1 MRPFHVALAPATFL
15 VLLALIIG
23 PATADEHYAPPD
35 RPGPSLQVSTDA
47 LDDSL
52 TCAAEPT
59 DGTGPAVLLVH
70 GTNLTYEDNFSWNH
84 LPALQELGRLVCG
97 VDLPVYGMHDIQVAA
112 EHVVHAIRTVA
123 DRSGGP
129 IQIVG
134 FSQGGMIPRWA
145 LRWWPDTRPL
155 IEDVVGLAPSNHGT
169 ATASATC
176 GDECYPSYWQQRL
189 EAAFIGALNS
199 HTETFDTIDYTNVYT
214 RYDEIVQPN
223 LDDTGSSSLDGGRN
237 VTNVATQDVCPN
249 NTAEHLAL
257 GSYDPVGYALAVDAI
272 EHPGPADLGRIALE
286 VCAQTVMPGVDETTV
301 AQDYAAMLATIDE
314 ANQAA
319 EQVAEE
325 PPLAC
330 YVTAS
335 CTQTGPG
342 PDGADAGSDNP
353 AAPDPGPSETAAT
366 ATPATGGGAGLLGVA
381 GLLAALVAGGASR
394 GQHPADQ
401 PTSAQNS

>member
-1 MRPFHVALAPATFL
+1 MRPSHVPL
-15 VLLALIIG
+15 VAAAFVTLLALSAG
-23 PATADEHYAPPD
+23 PATADEHYAAPD
-35 RPGPSLQVSTDA
+35 RTGPALQVPADA

-52 TCAAEPT
+52 TCTEEPS

-70 GTNLTYEDNFSWNH
+70 GTNLTHEDNFGWNY
-84 LPALQELGRLVCG
+84 LPALQDAGRLVCG

-129 IQIVG
+129 IQIMG

-155 IEDVVGLAPSNHGT
+155 VEEVVGLAPSNHGT

-176 GDECYPSYWQQRL
+176 DDECYPAYWQQRL
-189 EAAFIGALNS
+189 EATFIAALNS
-199 HTETFDTIDYTNVYT
+199 HTETFETIDYTNVYT

-223 LDDTGSSSLDGGRN
+223 LDDTGSSSLDGGDN

-257 GSYDPVGYALAVDAI
+257 GSYDPVGHAIVIDAI
-272 EHPGPADLGRIALE
+272 GHPGPADPDRIPLE
-286 VCAQTVMPGVDETTV
+286 VCALTLMPGVDETTF
-301 AQDYAAMLATIDE
+301 AQDHAAMLATIDE

-319 EQVAEE
+319 DQVPEE

-335 CTQTGPG
+335 CTQGGPG
-342 PDGADAGSDNP
+342 PHGADAGSDTP
-353 AAPDPGPSETAAT
+353 AAPEPGPSGTAAR
-366 ATPATGGGAGLLGVA
+366 ATPATGGGAVLLGVA
-381 GLLAALVAGGASR
+381 TLFTLVLVGGASR
-394 GQHPADQ
+394 R
-401 PTSAQNS
+401 

>member
-1 MRPFHVALAPATFL
+1 MRLSHIALASVTFL
-15 VLLALIIG
+15 ALLALTTG
-23 PATADEHYAPPD
+23 PVTADEHYAPTD
-35 RPGPSLQVSTDA
+35 RPGPALQVPADA

-52 TCAAEPT
+52 TCTEEPT

-70 GTNLTYEDNFSWNH
+70 GTNLTYEDNFGWNY
-84 LPALQELGRLVCG
+84 LPALQQLGRLACG

-112 EHVVHAIRTVA
+112 EYVVHAIRTVA
-123 DRSGGP
+123 DRSGAP
-129 IQIVG
+129 IQVVG

-155 IEDVVGLAPSNHGT
+155 VEEVVGLAPSNHGT

-176 GDECYPSYWQQRL
+176 SDQCYPAYWQQRL
-189 EAAFIGALNS
+189 EAAFIAALNS
-199 HTETFDTIDYTNVYT
+199 HTETFEAIEYTSVYT

-223 LDDTGSSSLDGGRN
+223 LDDTGSSSLDGDGN

-257 GSYDPVGYALAVDAI
+257 GSYDPVGYAIAIDAI
-272 EHPGPADLGRIALE
+272 ENPGPADPGRIPLE
-286 VCAQTVMPGVDETTV
+286 VCAQTLMPGVEATTF
-301 AQDYAAMLATIDE
+301 AQDYATMLATIDE

-319 EQVAEE
+319 DQIPEE

-335 CTQTGPG
+335 CTQAVPG
-342 PDGADAGSDNP
+342 PDSAGTGGDTPVAPGTSD
-353 AAPDPGPSETAAT
+353 TTAT
-366 ATPATGGGAGLLGVA
+366 ATPTTGGGAGLLGVA
-381 GLLAALVAGGASR
+381 GVLVALLAAGASR
-394 GQHPADQ
+394 G
-401 PTSAQNS
+401 